1 MKKVLMIVVASAA
14 SIALVPATAL
24 AQHNDRRHHHDRG
37 RHARVHHR
45 TFGHDQ
51 GNQGNNQPAGTVVS
65 FTNGVLTIK
74 ASDGNMASGKV
85 TNATELRCEQQEP
98 AGMQSHDR
106 GRGDNGGGGD
116 NNRGDN
122 DQGDNDQGDNDR
134 GDNDRGDNDRG
145 DNDRGDNDRGDNQ
158 GDNDNDNDE
167 ANQMCT
173 TANLVPGAIV
183 QKAKLRIS
191 GAGAVWDEVELVT
204 QSSALPNS

>member
-1 MKKVLMIVVASAA
+1 M
-14 SIALVPATAL
+14 
-24 AQHNDRRHHHDRG
+24 
-37 RHARVHHR
+37 
-45 TFGHDQ
+45 
-51 GNQGNNQPAGTVVS
+51 S

-74 ASDGNMASGKV
+74 AGDGNMASGKV

-116 NNRGDN
+116 NDR
-122 DQGDNDQGDNDR
+122 GDNDQGDNDR
-134 GDNDRGDNDRG
+134 GDNARG

-158 GDNDNDNDE
+158 DNQGDNDNDNDNDNDE

-183 QKAKLRIS
+183 QKAELRIS

-204 QSSALPNS
+204 QSSGSSDS